1 MHEMSLIND
10 LMAKI
15 LRVARENRAA
25 RVRSVTL
32 QLGPLAHISPDHLRE
47 HFVEAALG
55 TVAERAELE
64 IEALTDIHHPQAQ
77 DIVLKRLEV
86 EDDAPLESPLA

>member
-15 LRVARENRAA
+15 LRVARDNGAA

-32 QLGPLAHISPDHLRE
+32 QLGPLAHISPEHLRE
-47 HFVEAALG
+47 HFVEAAVG
-55 TVAERAELE
+55 TVAEHAALVVET
-64 IEALTDIHHPQAQ
+64 LTDIHHPQAQ

-86 EDDAPLESPLA
+86 DDARAAQPLA